1 MGPGM
6 MMPPGLGRMGRF
18 GPLPAMVALGVGAVV
33 LGVGLWWLLER
44 TFWHKYFPT
53 QMPPPPM
60 QTPPPGSVPPP
71 PPPKDPLPPG
81 DETGEGGAQEP

>member
-1 MGPGM
+1 M
-6 MMPPGLGRMGRF
+6 MMSPGLGRMGRF
-18 GPLPAMVALGVGAVV
+18 GSLPAMVALGVAAVV

-60 QTPPPGSVPPP
+60 RTPPPGSVPPP
-71 PPPKDPLPPG
+71 PPQKEALPPG
-81 DETGEGGAQEP
+81 DETGEGGAKEP

>member
-1 MGPGM
+1 MMAPGM
-6 MMPPGLGRMGRF
+6 GRSTGRF
-18 GPLPAMVALGVGAVV
+18 GSLPAMVALGVGAVV

-71 PPPKDPLPPG
+71 PPPKEALPPG
-81 DETGEGGAQEP
+81 DETGEGGAKEP